1 MSGSDQDDVLTGGPL
16 PLSPA
21 GLKEETHLEGLADR
35 FDEAMAA
42 RRAADADRAI
52 DLLRGIL
59 RDEPRLAEPHLEL
72 AGILLDLEQPEE
84 ALEHAREAVRLLS
97 HGAIWTEAV
106 PAKVLGS
113 LAWDTL
119 GECLKQTADQD
130 SVVFGPEERWRAL
143 MEEARFAFARAT
155 ELDPDNEHASW
166 GAFGMGVSA
175 PAAEGGAR
183 WVRRAPEQDQPE
195 GEEDEDLDL
204 EEGDEDE
211 DLAALLAG
219 VLPDADLVELIRR
232 QSAPPEPE
240 LVTEDDDQDD
250 DPA

>member
-1 MSGSDQDDVLTGGPL
+1 MSGIDQDDVLTGGPL
-16 PLSPA
+16 PISPA

-42 RRAADADRAI
+42 RRAADTDRAI

-97 HGAIWTEAV
+97 QGAIWTEAV
-106 PAKVLGS
+106 PAKVLQG

-130 SVVFGPEERWRAL
+130 SVVFGPEERWYRINVS
-143 MEEARFAFARAT
+143 EETGVHQF
-155 ELDPDNEHASW
+155 LVQDPDGYLLRFSQSL
-166 GAFGMGVSA
+166 GRRLLSA
-175 PAAEGGAR
+175 
-183 WVRRAPEQDQPE
+183 
-195 GEEDEDLDL
+195 
-204 EEGDEDE
+204 
-211 DLAALLAG
+211 
-219 VLPDADLVELIRR
+219 
-232 QSAPPEPE
+232 
-240 LVTEDDDQDD
+240 
-250 DPA
+250 